1 MAGSGGFE
9 GRRLRTGGSY
19 ACGRSGRR
27 VGDEEEGHTEPLRRG
42 AGVGVRDGLRVGWF
56 RGLVDLRRL
65 GWTSARVAGESDMPR
80 TTVDGWKAGAVP
92 RYDPGERLVALW
104 VEVTGNAR
112 GDVPRVS
119 PFDWWA

>member
-1 MAGSGGFE
+1 MRMSDWISDVCSSDLYPF
-9 GRRLRTGGSY
+9 GRIGRLG
-19 ACGRSGRR
+19 AH
-27 VGDEEEGHTEPLRRG
+27 EEEGHTDPLRRG
-42 AGVGVRDGLRVGWF
+42 AGVAVRGGLRVDWF
-56 RGLVDLRRL
+56 RVLVDLRRL
-65 GWTSARVAGESDMPR
+65 GWTSARVAGEIDMPR